1 MSKYGGKVVFRRIQ
15 VKNGVYESCGHGDV
29 KNGRER
35 GLKVENKGRN
45 GVKIKKGS
53 EKGKK
58 FGGF

>member
-1 MSKYGGKVVFRRIQ
+1 MVFRRIK